1 MFVETIL
8 ERLTITKLVASSYGH
23 TYNTNN
29 MIITK
34 ISENSCNLKN
44 IEELISKNIE
54 IAAAGILS
62 KTI

>member
-1 MFVETIL
+1 
-8 ERLTITKLVASSYGH
+8 
-23 TYNTNN
+23 

-34 ISENSCNLKN
+34 ISENSYNLKN
-44 IEELISKNIE
+44 IEELISENIE